1 MKQCNSDIM
10 VVSRVKKFSYDKVK
24 LFDGVKKTSMV

>member
-10 VVSRVKKFSYDKVK
+10 VVSRAKNFFYDKVK